1 MSLSAGVN
9 ETLCI
14 PFFVTDVDGVS
25 PLTGLSG
32 SSFGKVLILE
42 DEVSD
47 VDVTVSEIGNGYYC
61 AEYTPDERGLWY
73 LAITTPAQ
81 DVFSSTVAVGEYNL
95 QDAVALLR
103 KSAINRL
110 EVNILDQ
117 ELVLY
122 DDDGVTVRQ
131 RWPLETDGGP
141 PSDRV
146 LTQPGVQTKRKPPLL
161 PS

>member
-1 MSLSAGVN
+1 MSLSVGVN
-9 ETLCI
+9 ETLRI
-14 PFFVTDVDGVS
+14 PFLVTDVDGIS
-25 PLTGLSG
+25 PLTGLG
-32 SSFGKVLILE
+32 NGSFGKVLIRE
-42 DEVSD
+42 DEVSA
-47 VDVTVSEIGNGYYC
+47 VGVTVWEIGNGYYC

-73 LAITTPAQ
+73 LAVTTPAQ
-81 DVFSSTVAVGEYNL
+81 DVFSSTVIVGEDNL

-110 EVNILDQ
+110 EVNVSDQ

-122 DDDGVTVRQ
+122 DDDGTTVRQ
-131 RWPLETDGGP
+131 RWPLETDGGL

-146 LTQPGVQTKRKPPLL
+146 LTQPGIQTKRKPPLL

>member
-1 MSLSAGVN
+1 MLSAGLN
-9 ETLCI
+9 ETLRF
-14 PFFVTDVDGVS
+14 PFLVTDVDGVS
-25 PLTGLSG
+25 ALTGLSS
-32 SSFGKVLILE
+32 SSFSKVLIHE
-42 DEVSD
+42 DEMSAVP
-47 VDVTVSEIGNGYYC
+47 VTVTEIGSGYYC
-61 AEYTPDERGLWY
+61 AEFVPDELGLWY
-73 LAITTPAQ
+73 VAVTTPAQ
-81 DVFSSTVAVGEYNL
+81 DVFASTAIVGEYNL
-95 QDAVALLR
+95 QDAVAILR
-103 KSAINRL
+103 KAAINRL

-146 LTQPGVQTKRKPPLL
+146 LTQPGIQTKRKSPLL